1 MTTTRE
7 NASELPRPLTV
18 GELLRQYSHRTRV
31 TGWDASNPPAVEM
44 AFRTGYLTGATRFVE
59 SRGFGFDHDEPCDLE
74 LAAGLVEH
82 LDRRRGELYASD
94 RWSDRRAALLR
105 GCQHGL
111 LDAVRARAEGVSP
124 AALAAWLSDLRA
136 WAAEESIRLDWDTAC
151 PPDAPQPDGPPL
163 GRDGVPKSLWAQV
176 FGVCALL
183 EPPVALPERPRGPII
198 TSREQYQRYLR
209 YAWEAVS
216 RLAPPNDAAE
226 RALIEVLRA
235 EAVRTKGEVP
245 EEAAAALAHI
255 DRILSAPSLGNI
267 ERILHPDPAVRNAS
281 AIQVPSPV
289 LVRLSDVHPELV
301 RWLWPGRIA
310 LGKLTLLA
318 GDPGLGKSFVTL
330 DLAARVSSGIAWP
343 DLPLLPNPAGD
354 VVLLSAEDDLSD
366 TIRPRLDAAKADAN
380 RVVAIQ
386 AVRRVL
392 ITGQTQEDYF
402 DLTEDLPALEAAIQQ
417 LSDCRL
423 VIIDP
428 LTAYLGQ
435 TDSHKNAEVRAVL
448 ARLFEL
454 AARHKV
460 AVLAV
465 THLNKANTMPAI
477 YRAMGSLAFVAAAR
491 AVWAVVRDEEDQ
503 TGQRRLFLPVK
514 SNLSPDET
522 GLAYALEPVGQTARV
537 GWESGDV
544 TMRADDALGGGRKA
558 VVRDDVTEFVIDTLN
573 ANGGDMLS
581 DDLSAAAEAA
591 GISERT
597 LWRAKKAVADS
608 YKEKGRGGRWR
619 CKLKKCFGPCMTKRT

>member
-1 MTTTRE
+1 MMSTTRE
-7 NASELPRPLTV
+7 NASEIPRPLTV
-18 GELLRQYSHRTRV
+18 GELLRQHPPGRI
-31 TGWDASNPPAVEM
+31 TGWDPSNPLAVEM
-44 AFRTGYLTGATRFVE
+44 AFRTGYSTGSTRFVE
-59 SRGFGFDHDEPCDLE
+59 SRAFGFVHDEPCDLE
-74 LAAGLVEH
+74 LAVGMNDALH
-82 LDRRRGELYASD
+82 RRRAKLYDSD

-111 LDAVRARAEGVSP
+111 LDAVRARAAGVS
-124 AALAAWLSDLRA
+124 AAKLVGWLNDLED
-136 WAAEESIRLDWDTAC
+136 WATERPLNLNWSSAC
-151 PPDAPQPDGPPL
+151 PPDPPEPDGPPL
-163 GRDGVPKSLWAQV
+163 GRDGVPKPLWGEV
-176 FGVCALL
+176 FGALTMVDAL
-183 EPPVALPERPRGPII
+183 SAPVTLVRQRNPFVE
-198 TSREQYQRYLR
+198 SREQY
-209 YAWEAVS
+209 
-216 RLAPPNDAAE
+216 NK
-226 RALIEVLRA
+226 
-235 EAVRTKGEVP
+235 VR
-245 EEAAAALAHI
+245 AAALA
-255 DRILSAPSLGNI
+255 DLRQRIRAHKGKFTGLETLGQYEPDVRAVWREELATRTAPKPG
-267 ERILHPDPAVRNAS
+267 
-281 AIQVPSPV
+281 PV
-289 LVRLSDVHPELV
+289 VVRLSDVHPELL

-330 DLAARVSSGIAWP
+330 DLAARVSSGTAWP

-366 TIRPRLDAAKADAN
+366 TIRPRLDAAGAEAT

-392 ITGQTQEDYF
+392 VTGQTQEDYF
-402 DLTEDLPALEAAIQQ
+402 DLTEDLPALESAIQQ
-417 LSDCRL
+417 VSDCRL

-428 LTAYLGQ
+428 LTAYLGK

-448 ARLFEL
+448 AKLFEL

-465 THLNKANTMPAI
+465 THLNKANTLPAI

-491 AVWAVVRDEEDQ
+491 AVWAVVRDDEDD
-503 TGQRRLFLPVK
+503 TGRRRLFLPVK

-537 GWESGDV
+537 AWESGAV

-558 VVRDDVTEFVIDTLN
+558 IVRDDATEFVIATLK

-581 DDLSAAAEAA
+581 DDLATAAEIE

-597 LWRAKKAVADS
+597 LRRAKKVVTES

-619 CKLKKCFGPCMTKRT
+619 CKLKGGQEDGQDTHCPN

>member
-1 MTTTRE
+1 MTGTADNT
-7 NASELPRPLTV
+7 AGVPQPMTV
-18 GELLRQYSHRTRV
+18 GELLRQYPHRTRI
-31 TGWDASNPPAVEM
+31 TGWDPANPPEIERG
-44 AFRTGYLTGATRFVE
+44 FRVGYMLGASRCAEGDLEAAADLE
-59 SRGFGFDHDEPCDLE
+59 SRLHK
-74 LAAGLVEH
+74 
-82 LDRRRGELYASD
+82 RRRDIYHGEPNVGFD
-94 RWSDRRAALLR
+94 RWSDRRAAVLR
-105 GCQHGL
+105 GAMQGAL
-111 LDAVRARAEGVSP
+111 AAVRARAEGVRKGIQP
-124 AALAAWLSDLRA
+124 WLDDLRT
-136 WAAEESIRLDWDTAC
+136 WAAEHPIRLDWASAC
-151 PPDAPQPDGPPL
+151 PPEPPEPDGPPL
-163 GRDGVPKSLWAQV
+163 GRDGVPRSLWGHV
-176 FGVCALL
+176 FGMCALV
-183 EPPVALPERPRGPII
+183 EPQAGPPVRERGPLIK
-198 TSREQYQRYLR
+198 SKEQYERYLR
-209 YAWEAVS
+209 YAWEAVA
-216 RLAPPNDAAE
+216 RLAPPKDAAE
-226 RALIEVLRA
+226 RKLIEGLRA
-235 EAVRTKGEVP
+235 EATRAQSEAP
-245 EEAAAALAHI
+245 EETAAALAHI
-255 DRILSAPSLGNI
+255 DRILSVPPLGNI
-267 ERILHPDPAVRNAS
+267 ERILHTDPAVRSVS

-354 VVLLSAEDDLSD
+354 VVLLSAEDDLAD

-392 ITGQTQEDYF
+392 ITGQTQENYF
-402 DLTEDLPALEAAIQQ
+402 DLTQDLPALEAAIGQQ
-417 LSDCRL
+417 PDCRL
-423 VIIDP
+423 VVIDP

-465 THLNKANTMPAI
+465 THLNKANTLPAI

-491 AVWAVVRDEEDQ
+491 AVWAVVRDEQDQ
-503 TGQRRLFLPVK
+503 TGRRRLFLPVK

-537 GWESGDV
+537 AWESGDV

-558 VVRDDVTEFVIDTLN
+558 VVRDDATEFVIATLK

-581 DDLSAAAEAA
+581 DDLSTAAEAE
-591 GISERT
+591 GVSERT
-597 LWRAKKAVADS
+597 LRRAKKAVTES

-619 CKLKKCFGPCMTKRT
+619 CKLKGGQEDGLDTHCPS